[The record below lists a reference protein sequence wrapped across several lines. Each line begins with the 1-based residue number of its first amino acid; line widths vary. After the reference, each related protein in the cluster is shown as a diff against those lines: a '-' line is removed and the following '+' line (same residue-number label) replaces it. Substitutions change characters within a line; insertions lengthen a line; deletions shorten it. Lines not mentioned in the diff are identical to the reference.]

1 MAGLAIRNQLEPR
14 IEKIERTIE
23 ELAENVQTTDECVVE
38 MFCTEEK
45 LGDRVEY
52 LEEEVPLLKVQN
64 VELTKHL
71 NIVIKKVNDL
81 QTWIK
86 EHWQS
91 CKLACDEEF
100 DINEI

>member
-1 MAGLAIRNQLEPR
+1 M
-14 IEKIERTIE
+14 
-23 ELAENVQTTDECVVE
+23 VE
-38 MFCTEEK
+38 MFCDEEK

-52 LEEEVPLLKVQN
+52 LEEEASLLKVQN

-71 NIVIKKVNDL
+71 NMVIKKVNDL
-81 QTWIK
+81 QAWIK

-100 DINEI
+100 DFDEIGNDESDEMNPSFILNGRT